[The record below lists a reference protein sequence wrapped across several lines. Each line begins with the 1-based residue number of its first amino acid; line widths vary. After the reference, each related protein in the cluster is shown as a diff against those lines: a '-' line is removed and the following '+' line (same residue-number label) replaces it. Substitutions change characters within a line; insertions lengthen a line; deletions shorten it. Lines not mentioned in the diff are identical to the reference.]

1 MFPALEKESHL
12 HDIKFEYLVLVV
24 LDVVNMLV
32 QVLQTVLSFECSGL
46 VAIRFLASANLGRG
60 IFRRL
65 G

>member
-12 HDIKFEYLVLVV
+12 RGIKFEDLVLVI
-24 LDVVNMLV
+24 LNLVNMLV
-32 QVLQTVLSFECSGL
+32 QVLQTVLSFERSRL